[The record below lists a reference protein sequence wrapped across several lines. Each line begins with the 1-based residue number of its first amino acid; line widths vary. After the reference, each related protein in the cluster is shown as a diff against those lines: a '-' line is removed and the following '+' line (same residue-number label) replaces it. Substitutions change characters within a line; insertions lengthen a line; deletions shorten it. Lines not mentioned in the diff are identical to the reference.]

1 MLSLWKPYNLF
12 FDVFDSSYGLEY
24 KKKDDNSLDL
34 AVDLPGVEEK
44 DVSVEVT
51 PDNYL
56 HIKGERKTKTSSYT
70 VSKTFFIPKQYDTDH
85 ILAEL
90 KNGVLSLT
98 LPSKVL
104 GKENKKVNVITK

>member
-12 FDVFDSSYGLEY
+12 FDTFDTAYGIEY
-24 KKKDDNSLDL
+24 KKKEDCSLDL
-34 AVDLPGVEEK
+34 TVDLPGVEEK

-51 PDNYL
+51 PENYL
-56 HIKGERKTKTSSYT
+56 HIKGERKTKTSSFT

-98 LPSKVL
+98 LPYKAL
-104 GKENKKVNVITK
+104 GKQNKKVSITTK